1 MRYGFEKSRRE
12 IWRENR
18 LIKEMIIESEKPKP
32 RTTRN
37 PVRFGSAGFMM
48 PRRRRWL
55 CLSGLHIWTAR

>member
-18 LIKEMIIESEKPKP
+18 LIKAMIIESEKPKT

-55 CLSGLHIWTAR
+55 CLLGLHIWTAR